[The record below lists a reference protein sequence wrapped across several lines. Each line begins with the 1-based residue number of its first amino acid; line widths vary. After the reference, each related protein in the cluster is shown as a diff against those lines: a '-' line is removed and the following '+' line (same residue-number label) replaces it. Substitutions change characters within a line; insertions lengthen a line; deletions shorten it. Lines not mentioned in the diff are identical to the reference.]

1 MCVRDSK
8 DYVNYREFKDFK
20 DRIQDQFDKITELVY
35 KEHYQLEEELDEFR
49 KEIKRHEIEQLEFQ
63 LEQQEKLIDSDSFED
78 EENKRHRRTLTVAI
92 IAAIMG
98 PLVGAVI
105 GASITYFFQ

>member
-1 MCVRDSK
+1 MCVRDSN

-49 KEIKRHEIEQLEFQ
+49 KEIKR
-63 LEQQEKLIDSDSFED
+63 
-78 EENKRHRRTLTVAI
+78 V
-92 IAAIMG
+92 
-98 PLVGAVI
+98 
-105 GASITYFFQ
+105 